1 MNWKVLNKNKIR
13 ELCYVVTV
21 DDIRPIPGKDRVEC
35 AVVGGWTVMV
45 RKDEFKVG
53 EPGIYFEIDSRV
65 PEKEP
70 FLFLSKNKY
79 KIKTQRYKTAEGAF
93 YSQGLLMSA
102 KDFGWTLDYT
112 IDSDVPFIKD
122 SDGNIHY
129 VNDESRFLTEQL
141 GITYAVQEDNE
152 RKAKPIDP
160 YKKMCSRYPRVFS
173 NPIIKWIYKRNW
185 GKKLLFCFFGKD
197 KQDSSKFPT
206 HFPYIKVTDEE
217 RCVVG
222 DTKILTIDGKR
233 RIADI
238 VNKQDNT
245 LVWSY
250 DYEQNKFELKK
261 VVGFQKYDPE
271 ELIKIK
277 YKKSIYARPTEHSSR
292 SVNSIICTKDH
303 KLMTNNGYK
312 KAIDINNSDKLM
324 MMKKCYTNDVLQ
336 FIYGTL
342 LGDSNVAFDRRN
354 GSTQTRIKICHS
366 KKQYEYLLEKLRI
379 LNSTSKIQS
388 SMSGFLG
395 GEKTFMTT
403 LDVDE
408 TISQT
413 LVNDGCIQDRKFYV
427 TKQFCDRLTI
437 PSLAWWFL
445 DDGSLRHREH
455 DGTPRISFSTYAFD
469 EYEVDLLIDVL
480 KRYGFNPTKVKS
492 LNKKKTEYWFV
503 IDLSKDDS
511 IRFIEMIK
519 DYVPPCMQYKLF
531 CDTKC
536 DYKLTDYHVE
546 KQYQLMPI
554 EIISIER
561 YDKKRSV
568 YDITVEDNHNFIAN
582 DILNH
587 NCENIPEILNDKSL
601 FSYTLKIDGT
611 STTFILE
618 RKKNKKPFESP
629 YEFYVCSRKKRI
641 FNEDQQTYHELKG
654 ENDSGNVYWQMAKKY
669 NIESV
674 LTSILDT
681 HPALD
686 YVCIQGET
694 AGVKLQGNPHKLP
707 DVRFYAFNYIDSIK
721 GLWES
726 EDAYKFLA
734 KYEIPFVPIISN
746 SFILPDTLEEFKKQ
760 ADGSISDYIP
770 DAHGLREGFVYRKV
784 CNPNISFKNVSREYL
799 IKKGE

>member
-79 KIKTQRYKTAEGAF
+79 KIKTQRYKTPEGAF

-102 KDFGWTLDYT
+102 KDFGWILDYT
-112 IDSDVPFIKD
+112 IDSEVPFIAD

-160 YKKMCSRYPRVFS
+160 YKKMCSRYPKVFS

-206 HFPYIKVTDEE
+206 HFPYIKVTNEE
-217 RCVVG
+217 R
-222 DTKILTIDGKR
+222 
-233 RIADI
+233 
-238 VNKQDNT
+238 
-245 LVWSY
+245 
-250 DYEQNKFELKK
+250 
-261 VVGFQKYDPE
+261 
-271 ELIKIK
+271 
-277 YKKSIYARPTEHSSR
+277 
-292 SVNSIICTKDH
+292 
-303 KLMTNNGYK
+303 
-312 KAIDINNSDKLM
+312 
-324 MMKKCYTNDVLQ
+324 
-336 FIYGTL
+336 
-342 LGDSNVAFDRRN
+342 
-354 GSTQTRIKICHS
+354 
-366 KKQYEYLLEKLRI
+366 
-379 LNSTSKIQS
+379 
-388 SMSGFLG
+388 
-395 GEKTFMTT
+395 
-403 LDVDE
+403 
-408 TISQT
+408 
-413 LVNDGCIQDRKFYV
+413 
-427 TKQFCDRLTI
+427 
-437 PSLAWWFL
+437 
-445 DDGSLRHREH
+445 
-455 DGTPRISFSTYAFD
+455 
-469 EYEVDLLIDVL
+469 
-480 KRYGFNPTKVKS
+480 
-492 LNKKKTEYWFV
+492 
-503 IDLSKDDS
+503 
-511 IRFIEMIK
+511 
-519 DYVPPCMQYKLF
+519 
-531 CDTKC
+531 
-536 DYKLTDYHVE
+536 VE
-546 KQYQLMPI
+546 NML
-554 EIISIER
+554 
-561 YDKKRSV
+561 
-568 YDITVEDNHNFIAN
+568 
-582 DILNH
+582 
-587 NCENIPEILNDKSL
+587 EILNDKSL
-601 FSYTLKIDGT
+601 FSYTVKIDGT

-629 YEFYVCSRKKRI
+629 YEFYVCSRNKRI

-784 CNPNISFKNVSREYL
+784 GNPNISFKNVSREYL